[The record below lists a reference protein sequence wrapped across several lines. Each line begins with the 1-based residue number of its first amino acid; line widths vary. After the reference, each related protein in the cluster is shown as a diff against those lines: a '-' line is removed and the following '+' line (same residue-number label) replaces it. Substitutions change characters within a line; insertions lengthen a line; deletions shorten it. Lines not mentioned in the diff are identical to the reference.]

1 MTHHNFQKTVSSPL
15 RPLPWPH
22 RTLQTCSWDLS
33 RLILPNHEIH
43 WSSLKS
49 LILKPQFDGQPGF
62 RLRPHPATA
71 ATVLKKTQKLGLRFQ
86 TVAPD
91 VLNLALE
98 NSNMISQM
106 VYNGLQWFTNRTVCT
121 WSKMTWSS
129 LQGSLQM
136 SSVAWWLYQASQI
149 KCIANMSSWQS
160 SCGWLF
166 PQYWRCTVALRLD
179 WLTTYLL

>member
-91 VLNLALE
+91 VLNLALG

-106 VYNGLQWFTNRTVCT
+106 VYNGLQIGQCVHEARWHGLHFRGVYKWAVLLDDCT
-121 WSKMTWSS
+121 KLLKSS
-129 LQGSLQM
+129 ALPTCPAGNLAAVGYSL
-136 SSVAWWLYQASQI
+136 SIGVA
-149 KCIANMSSWQS
+149 QS
-160 SCGWLF
+160 L
-166 PQYWRCTVALRLD
+166 
-179 WLTTYLL
+179 